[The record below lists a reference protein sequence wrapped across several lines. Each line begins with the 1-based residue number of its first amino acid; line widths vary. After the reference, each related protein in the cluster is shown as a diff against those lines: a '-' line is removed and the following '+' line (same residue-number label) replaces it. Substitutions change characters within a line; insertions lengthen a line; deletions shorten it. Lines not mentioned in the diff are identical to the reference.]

1 MNGFPILVLILCAL
15 QLNAQKFEGYLAFGS
30 NLTEANLT
38 QSGNRQVGTRI
49 GLNAGPGVSALI
61 SKRCEISLEMLYSQN
76 AHYARIIETPSLAL
90 NRIRMHFVE
99 VPLTIGYRFNIEK
112 DKKENFYKR
121 RIIGGIA
128 YARLFR
134 QKVLAIDGTDLT
146 NAVRFDQE
154 NAFLFNIAA
163 TSFFSKAL
171 ALNGKGTLTTFGEW
185 TVALRLLYYI

>member
-1 MNGFPILVLILCAL
+1 MNGFPILVLILCTL
-15 QLNAQKFEGYLAFGS
+15 QINAQKFEGYWAFGS

-49 GLNAGPGVSALI
+49 GLNTGLGVSKLI
-61 SKRCEISLEMLYSQN
+61 SRRCEINLELLYSQN
-76 AHYARIIETPSLAL
+76 AHYAKIVEAPSIAL
-90 NRIRMHFVE
+90 NRIRMHYVE
-99 VPLTIGYRFNIEK
+99 VPLTFGYRFNIEK

-134 QKVLAIDGTDLT
+134 HKALAIDGTDLT
-146 NAVRFDQE
+146 NALRFDQE
-154 NAFLFNIAA
+154 NALLFNIAA
-163 TSFFSKAL
+163 TSFFSKSL